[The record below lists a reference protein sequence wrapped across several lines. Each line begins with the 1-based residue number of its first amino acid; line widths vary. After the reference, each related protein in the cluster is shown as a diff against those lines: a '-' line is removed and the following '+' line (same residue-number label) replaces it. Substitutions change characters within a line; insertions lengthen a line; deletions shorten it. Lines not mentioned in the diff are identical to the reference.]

1 MLIFLLSQV
10 NLTPRGQS
18 LNSEDLVTETSYS
31 HIHST
36 NIREP
41 STSQGLIQA
50 LGTEQETKRTEPNR
64 VNRVE
69 EEW

>member
-1 MLIFLLSQV
+1 MLIFLLSKV

-18 LNSEDLVTETSYS
+18 LDSKDLVTEASSS

-36 NIREP
+36 NTREP

-50 LGTEQETKRTEPNR
+50 LGIDQETKETEPKR

-69 EEW
+69 EER